1 MPDVPMPVAS
11 PIPANGLSV
20 DVEDY
25 YQVSA
30 FADVVSRDQWG
41 RMPDRVV
48 SNTARVLDL
57 FARAGVRATFF
68 TLGCVGTRHP
78 SLVRDIVA
86 GGHELAS
93 HGWDHER
100 VTDLT
105 PDEFFRDVDRTK
117 RRLEDIGG
125 VPVLGYRA
133 PSFSVN
139 RTNWWAYAELA
150 SAGYRY
156 SSSLNPIRHDHYGVP
171 DAPRFPFEPIPGL
184 LEVPVTTVQVGRQ
197 RLPCGGGGFFR
208 LAPYPLFRRGLE
220 HLHRTDGQPA
230 IFYFHPWE
238 VDPEQPRVAG
248 LPLKSRFRH
257 YVNLHAMQGKVER
270 LLRDFRWDRMDRVFL
285 GDAAAAPVR
294 RQEPALAGGV
304 A

>member
-1 MPDVPMPVAS
+1 MPDVPMPFPAL
-11 PIPANGLSV
+11 PLANGLSV

-30 FADVVSRDQWG
+30 FAGMVRRDQWG

-57 FARAGVRATFF
+57 FARAGVRGTFF
-68 TLGCVGTRHP
+68 TLGCVAARHP
-78 SLVRDIVA
+78 GLVRDIVA

-105 PDEFFRDVDRTK
+105 PDSFFRDVDRTR

-125 VPVLGYRA
+125 VPVRGYRA
-133 PSFSVN
+133 PSFSID
-139 RTNWWAYAELA
+139 RTNWWAYAELK

-171 DAPRFPFEPIPGL
+171 DAPRFPFEPVPGL

-208 LAPYPLFRRGLE
+208 LVPYPLFRRGLE

-270 LLRDFRWDRMDRVFL
+270 LLRDFRWDRMDAVFL
-285 GDAAAAPVR
+285 GRAAEANAPSF
-294 RQEPALAGGV
+294 QPALAGRV